1 MNSSRFLPILVA
13 GLAVLLASCGV
24 AGLEEVA
31 PLKPGAP
38 ADGLQITTSR
48 LPDGKV
54 EGTYPVTQLVAVGGE
69 GPLAWTLTEGTL
81 PPGVA
86 LSTGGILS
94 GAPGA
99 QGLYAFSVTTTD
111 GVDTDARDLVLAVDT
126 FAVAVGGLHFS
137 EAWSEAP
144 LSLDALGAP
153 GRCTFEI
160 VDSESRGAFELLREE
175 DGHAVWLPGPVTAPC
190 RDVLRVTHDETGAV
204 REVEIDVLPHP
215 APHLRAEFGT
225 TDVWY
230 VDPEHRGGDH
240 ALPRDWDEG
249 LRMVGLRSAET
260 APSVA
265 DRLADWYVRRTMLT
279 ELGRFFGR
287 EADGSAGDGLA
298 ISFPLERP
306 AGPYVAPAPGT
317 YASGGSNRYNVIG
330 VLHGTSRSVLGA
342 AFADNAS
349 NALVENNST
358 SPDLGELGVFVNRV
372 AFNYNAAFQNSTLPA
387 DPLGPA
393 DEQILRD
400 LIHGRPVDGDRAY
413 FIRRAADGFATAV
426 ATVLAHEIG
435 HSLGLHHTSPLVPGS
450 LMNGGSSH
458 HPGADYHFLPEDL
471 DQLRWALPGPDRGAA
486 GSAKAGL
493 PAGGIAL
500 HAE

>member
-1 MNSSRFLPILVA
+1 M
-13 GLAVLLASCGV
+13 
-24 AGLEEVA
+24 
-31 PLKPGAP
+31 
-38 ADGLQITTSR
+38 
-48 LPDGKV
+48 
-54 EGTYPVTQLVAVGGE
+54 
-69 GPLAWTLTEGTL
+69 
-81 PPGVA
+81 
-86 LSTGGILS
+86 
-94 GAPGA
+94 
-99 QGLYAFSVTTTD
+99 
-111 GVDTDARDLVLAVDT
+111 
-126 FAVAVGGLHFS
+126 
-137 EAWSEAP
+137 
-144 LSLDALGAP
+144 
-153 GRCTFEI
+153 
-160 VDSESRGAFELLREE
+160 
-175 DGHAVWLPGPVTAPC
+175 
-190 RDVLRVTHDETGAV
+190 
-204 REVEIDVLPHP
+204 
-215 APHLRAEFGT
+215 
-225 TDVWY
+225 WY

-240 ALPRDWDEG
+240 ALPRDWDEA
-249 LRMVGLRSAET
+249 LRVVGLRSAET
-260 APSVA
+260 APTVA

-287 EADGSAGDGLA
+287 EADGSAGTGLA

-306 AGPYVAPAPGT
+306 ASPYVAPAPGT

-400 LIHGRPVDGDRAY
+400 MIHGRPVDGDRAY
-413 FIRRAADGFATAV
+413 FIRRAADGFAMAV

-458 HPGADYHFLPEDL
+458 HPGADYHFLPEDV
-471 DQLRWALPGPDRGAA
+471 DRLRWALPGPDRGGA